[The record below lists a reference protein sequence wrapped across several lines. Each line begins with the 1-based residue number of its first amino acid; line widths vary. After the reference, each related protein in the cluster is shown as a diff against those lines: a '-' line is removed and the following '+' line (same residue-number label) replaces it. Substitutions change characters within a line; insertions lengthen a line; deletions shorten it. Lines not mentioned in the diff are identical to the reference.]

1 MSVTKIRKKW
11 LSLLLVTVMM
21 TSSVPLYGQEPI
33 SVESQQSATVELV
46 DDSSNTL
53 DEQNK
58 SIIET
63 VDEDTVP
70 QESSDSAFSALE
82 FEAVS
87 ALEASGTPRI
97 LDINFGFNPDF
108 QEVTVPADTLWNLQ
122 FDQDADVGTL
132 TDDYIYVLDQ
142 EGNQVEISVVR
153 KDYQSI
159 YIAPEQGSYLPG
171 QSYRLVLTKGIKNQ
185 KGESLSQ
192 TINVPFTS
200 EYGRWEAGDSA
211 FLMGTFADDVQKMN
225 AGEAS
230 GLFFYSVMRDLS
242 LEQEETYEIGIRAD
256 IEKDSTIGLDREVDS
271 NPVIMTLTL
280 YEDRN
285 HPICQDLEVRAS
297 DFEEGFT
304 DLKYLFTLPEDD
316 AGNTLILQL
325 KYWNLEDK
333 NNICNLSVDNVH
345 IGKVPLYQLDANY
358 LQGSHTIN
366 SVIMSED
373 NGYSPQVQSN
383 PSLSLE
389 QLDSGNFRVTYISH
403 DLVETD
409 TDGDGLCDEMERN
422 GFVYS
427 IVKGFELWNGE
438 EGDKYYK
445 TDPTQWSTDGDPYGD
460 QDEVTGLHIDSSIE
474 EPGNDP
480 LVASFPIMS
489 IDVSGYTIVP
499 QGEISLSNSKS
510 VSAEFS
516 ESSSTTDTVSDSSTK
531 GGEVSVSHEFGLTG
545 GTSVSASAH
554 YEKTHSTEHSVTK
567 ETGST
572 NGTAQEWAQ
581 AITSNPGEAAHLKL
595 NVKLKNSGTATAR
608 DIIPTFNISIGD
620 RLLTTVTPSSVNVLR
635 PDMETE
641 EFIIDSDSD
650 GDPIILTLSELKSLQ
665 LGAPLKIKLLD
676 EQTDAKVSRWDEET
690 NNWDTVASWID
701 SKTQIESR
709 TATLRLGQDQEVQ
722 EYKVFAGSDY
732 YSPQITLGQALLH
745 ISNYQ
750 KREDGIYINGQKM
763 TSQWVAGIANM
774 PEDYMTKNPPKDND
788 LMNLV
793 LTPGMQISLDS
804 RNFEPRII
812 WAKNYHTIQDYQQK
826 VEAWIVSGM
835 YPIERVYVKGIQSG
849 QSATVLMSK
858 SADSLY
864 YEANLPDD
872 FVALEVG
879 ATDRNE
885 ETIVFKLDGS
895 EEQQLNDG
903 AECFFQGAGY
913 EQGGY
918 YAKGQPTTFNWTRQ
932 SQFIGPQDE
941 PALRWKKQS
950 EYTIVSSPV
959 VVGDDK
965 IYVMSVGATSV
976 YGDNRRHVLKSSDGT
991 DLWGYSKSYGYPQ
1004 GQPFVD
1010 ALGRFY
1016 EPFDSGGPAIYD
1028 QEWTYLGGGP
1038 KLKLNGYFN
1047 RTSDRG
1053 AGFAVGKDMTLY
1065 GIFDKKLF
1073 AFDRSTDGD
1082 AEMILTTKWEY
1093 ALDATD
1099 DFTNSSPAIGKDGTI
1114 FVAGGNHVYALT
1126 PSDQTCEEKWK
1137 KEFDLNT
1144 AANATFAY
1152 TVPVIGDDGT
1162 IYILDTLGDLR
1173 ALSPDDGS
1181 VSWMHD
1187 ENHWLQDIKKD
1198 WTVQAPAIGADGNIY
1213 YGTAIK
1219 YGGGDDI
1226 SDFLGGQLHS
1236 INPDGSKNWTKNLPY
1251 DYADGGILSAPL
1263 IGADG
1268 TIYVGDYN
1276 GILYALDPEAEDE
1289 DKIKWQVDT
1298 GDGEITT
1305 SPAMDQYGNIYVAAG
1320 NTVYAYGQKN
1330 AGEFQFANPYHT
1342 IEEQDGTV
1350 TLEIA
1355 RTGGL
1360 EGEVTLYPYI
1370 YGISADSGTDYVD
1383 LSDQQITF
1391 QDSEL
1396 FKKIEIN
1403 LKDDDVYEG
1412 TECLYVTL
1420 SLDSGIPTEEAS
1432 IGSHGTAIIT
1442 IMDNDESPSDIEMF
1456 KQGEGYLPG
1465 AYDLEAQ
1472 QPTSVNYNGWSRF
1485 AGPEQKP
1492 EKNWDFTA
1500 EGMLVSSAAVASDM
1514 TVYVGSANIDNLEG
1528 KLYAVNPDGTQKWVF
1543 PSEPDTAVGLFMA
1556 APVIGADGTIYAF
1569 CTDGKLYALDA
1580 KGNKKWEQQLQ
1591 PGGEIQFSP
1600 AIASDG
1606 MLYVGGDKLY
1616 AINPEAGPNDRV
1628 KWDFVTEDGIES
1640 APAIARDGTIYI
1652 GDGNG
1657 ILYAVEPNGI
1667 EKWRIEI
1674 GSGESIM
1681 GQIAIGSDYTIY
1693 FGSDKGKVYA
1703 VNADGS
1709 QKWVYSTGSVQAIS
1723 PIVGSDGTIYIGTQS
1738 PGKLIAID
1746 ASGSQKWETAVEG
1759 DFMSAPVIDSMGTL
1773 YIGSIEGDNAPGT
1786 GTLYAFN
1793 SDGQEKWSY
1802 EIGGGIYFSSPVI
1815 AKDGTLF
1822 VTACDNK
1829 LYSLG
1834 GQGQVMFDVTQS
1846 AVDEGAGTVN
1856 LTVKRIGPA
1865 QGEVRVDY
1873 TLENG
1878 SATYGEDFLGSAD
1891 TIVFGD
1897 GEISKDIAIEIID
1910 DRTYEIDDQTY
1921 EKTENFSVQLTN
1933 PMGGVVLGNNNR
1945 ITVIIKDNDPIP
1957 AENLQFFQGQGYAWG
1972 GYYDV
1977 MATQPTV
1984 FNWTRQSQ
1992 FMGGYTNDV
2001 KWDIP
2006 LGEVTKAITTS
2017 PVIGSD
2023 GSIYISADDELF
2035 KVDADGVATSLH
2047 VFDQTITAPMIG
2059 YEGIIY
2065 VGCQDGNLY
2074 AVNSDTGAINNTC
2087 AMNENEPEPVLDPP
2101 VFGGESFPLIY
2112 VTTELGNLYIIVA
2125 DGSDLHKLDDY
2136 VFMTDVSSGLAIG
2149 RNPSGYQSVIAGQDN
2164 TIVSAGEYGDVLST
2178 LGTMNGTIMET
2189 PAIGADGTIYAVS
2202 NDVDKGGFLGAFTR
2216 AGVEKWSI
2224 YLDSDVI
2231 IQITSSPAIAKDGTI
2246 YFGADDGNLYAIDP
2260 SDGSQKWTFNTGGV
2274 VESTP
2279 LIGNDGT
2286 IFVGSNSNKF
2296 YAINSDGMLKWEYDA
2311 GSSILSSPA
2320 MGRDGSLYFGTEDGR
2335 LLAVG
2340 GKLGEVGFE
2349 YSTYEVNENEGSIDI
2364 TLIQEGSTQM
2374 PLTLACSTQDGTA
2387 IAGEDYVAISEN
2399 VVFAPGE
2406 TEKKV
2411 TLTCMDDDVFEGR
2424 KNLKLILSNPEFPE
2438 LGLGDLIQATV
2449 YIMDDDEIL
2458 FEQGQGYEQGDYDV
2472 TAPQAGAFNW
2482 NRRSSVAAM
2491 AQQDAKWAFATG
2503 DIIQSSAA
2511 VGADGTLYFG
2521 SLNHK
2526 VYAVNSDGSQKWAY
2540 LTQGPVISSPTMGAD
2555 GILYVGSNDHYLYA
2569 LNPDGSLQW
2578 KYEAGGA
2585 LQSSPAIDFDGNIII
2600 GSMDQY
2606 LYSIDKN
2613 GTPNWKMSTEGEILS
2628 SPAVGNDGRIY
2639 VGSRDQKLY
2648 AFDPNGVLLW
2658 TVETKGDIES
2668 SPVIANDGTIYV
2680 GSFDDTLY
2688 AIDPNGSIKW
2698 TFASDDWF
2706 KSTPAIGTDG
2716 TIYGGSFDHYLYA
2729 IAPDGHEKW
2738 KFDAQGRIQS
2748 SALIDGEGTIYIA
2761 THEGMLYGINSDGTM
2776 AAQIELNEEIQSSP
2790 AMSSNGTLYVGTSE
2804 GNLYAI
2810 GEISAEERPI
2820 WPENAGVTTEE
2831 LQSTQ
2836 VTLNWT
2842 AAQQD
2847 VAEYGIYQDG
2857 LLITTVSGDAQTWLV
2872 TDLVPETEYTFQI
2885 QYQNAVGIW
2894 STDGPSVTCTTLQQ
2908 VPDYTSPIWPSDK
2921 SLSVTHAGEDTLIL
2935 QWTTATDDIGATQ
2948 YQVYQDDQL
2957 IDVVQGSINEY
2968 VVDNLR
2974 PGTAYEYRVEAGDAA
2989 GNWSSDGPS
2998 VTGETLVSD
3007 KVQLTIE
3014 KVLVGPGQ
3022 EVMLPITLKN
3032 GTGISGFQFAIGYD
3046 PNQITSITAEKG
3058 TLISNSSDWTVT
3070 DNPKEGKLMILGYNG
3085 LSQGLS
3091 IGDGELINLR
3101 ITVNSTM
3108 GQETIIPIVFDDSYD
3123 LLAMGLDE
3131 QSVSVLAL
3139 DGEIKVFA
3147 FPKGDANNDRVV
3159 NVLDVGYAVNMAL
3172 EKIQP
3177 TESEKTAADVNQDG
3191 NVNVLDVTKIADIA
3205 LRWTE

>member
-1 MSVTKIRKKW
+1 MSVTKLRKKW

-21 TSSVPLYGQEPI
+21 TSSVPLYGQELTGI
-33 SVESQQSATVELV
+33 DSQQVAATELV
-46 DDSSNTL
+46 DDDSNTL
-53 DEQNK
+53 DEQNE
-58 SIIET
+58 SVTET
-63 VDEDTVP
+63 VDEDLDP
-70 QESSDSAFSALE
+70 QASSTGTYSALE

-87 ALEASGTPRI
+87 DLEESGTIKPLEI
-97 LDINFGFNPDF
+97 TFGANDNF
-108 QEVTVPADTLWNLQ
+108 QEITVPTDTVWNLK

-132 TDDYIYVLDQ
+132 TEDYIYVLDQ

-153 KDYQSI
+153 KDYQTI
-159 YIAPEQGSYLPG
+159 YIAPEQGAYLPG
-171 QSYRLVLTKGIKNQ
+171 QSYVLVLTKDIKNQ
-185 KGESLSQ
+185 KGESLGQ
-192 TINVPFTS
+192 TINIPFTS
-200 EYGRWEAGDSA
+200 EYGRWEAGDAA
-211 FLMGTFADDVQKMN
+211 FLMGELVNEEQKMY

-230 GLFFYSVMRDLS
+230 GLFFYSVLRDLA
-242 LEQEETYEIGIRAD
+242 LEQEETYEISIRAD

-297 DFEEGFT
+297 DFGNGFT

-345 IGKVPLYQLDANY
+345 VEKVPLYQLDANY

-389 QLDSGNFRVTYISH
+389 QLASGNFRVSYISQ
-403 DLVETD
+403 DLAETD
-409 TDGDGLCDEMERN
+409 TDGDGLYDELERN

-427 IVKGFELWNGE
+427 TVKGFELWNGK

-460 QDEVTGLHIDSSIE
+460 QDEVTGLHIDSSIK

-499 QGEISLSNSKS
+499 QGEISLSNSRS
-510 VSAEFS
+510 VSSEFS

-531 GGEVSVSHEFGLTG
+531 GGEVSVSHEFGLLEG

-554 YEKTHSTEHSVTK
+554 YEKTHTTEHSVTK

-572 NGTAQEWAQ
+572 NGSAQEWAQ
-581 AITSNPGEAAHLKL
+581 ATTSNPGEAAHLKL

-608 DIIPTFNISIGD
+608 DIVPTFNISIGD

-650 GDPIILTLSELKSLQ
+650 GDPIVLTLSELKSLQ

-709 TATLRLGQDQEVQ
+709 TATLRLGQDKEVQ

-745 ISNYQ
+745 VSNYQ
-750 KREDGIYINGQKM
+750 KREDGIYINGQKL
-763 TSQWVAGIANM
+763 TSRWIAGIANM
-774 PEDYMTKNPPKDND
+774 PEDYLEKNPPKNNE

-812 WAKNYHTIQDYQQK
+812 WAKNYHSLQDYQQK
-826 VEAWIVSGM
+826 MEAWIVPGM
-835 YPIERVYVKGIQSG
+835 HPIERVYVKGIQNG
-849 QSATVLMSK
+849 QSATILMSK

-864 YEANLPDD
+864 YEADLPDD

-895 EEQQLNDG
+895 EGQQLNDG

-932 SQFIGPQDE
+932 SQFIGPE
-941 PALRWKKQS
+941 EKPNLRWQKQCQ
-950 EYTIVSSPV
+950 YTIKSTPV
-959 VVGDDK
+959 VVGDDEVF
-965 IYVMSVGATSV
+965 VMS
-976 YGDNRRHVLKSSDGT
+976 DN
-991 DLWGYSKSYGYPQ
+991 YQQ
-1004 GQPFVD
+1004 GQNESYFLKTSDNGVEVVRQWNSPYNITKGQPVVD
-1010 ALGRFY
+1010 ALGRLY
-1016 EPFDSGGPAIYD
+1016 VEHNWGGPEIFDSESG
-1028 QEWTYLGGGP
+1028 EYLGKGDPSVYGQS
-1038 KLKLNGYFN
+1038 GYV
-1047 RTSDRG
+1047 SEWG
-1053 AGFAVGKDMTLY
+1053 AGYAIGSDMTLY
-1065 GIFDKKLF
+1065 GIYGKKLI
-1073 AFDRSTDGD
+1073 AFDRTTDDEGK
-1082 AEMILTTKWEY
+1082 IKLVSRWEY
-1093 ALDATD
+1093 ALDAAD
-1099 DFTNSSPAIGKDGTI
+1099 DFTNANPAIGKDGTI
-1114 FVAGGNHVYALT
+1114 FLAGGEHIYAITSSGQL
-1126 PSDQTCEEKWK
+1126 KWK
-1137 KEFDLNT
+1137 TLINFLST
-1144 AANATFAY
+1144 YGSFAY

-1162 IYILDTLGDLR
+1162 VYVLDTDGYLR
-1173 ALSPDDGS
+1173 AVNPDDGS
-1181 VSWMHD
+1181 IIWKTNTPSNGWNDVD
-1187 ENHWLQDIKKD
+1187 KQ
-1198 WTVQAPAIGADGNIY
+1198 WTVRAPAIGADGNIY
-1213 YGTAIK
+1213 YANVSSTWS
-1219 YGGGDDI
+1219 YMV
-1226 SDFLGGQLHS
+1226 S
-1236 INPDGSKNWTKNLPY
+1236 INPRDGSTNWTHNFY
-1251 DYADGGILSAPL
+1251 GTNAYILSAPL

-1268 TIYVGDYN
+1268 TIYIGAYN
-1276 GILYALDPEAEDE
+1276 GVLYAVDSATGDE
-1289 DKIKWQVDT
+1289 KWQVDT
-1298 GDGEITT
+1298 GGGEITT

-1320 NTVYAYGQKN
+1320 DTVYAYGQKK

-1360 EGEVTLYPYI
+1360 EGDVTLHPYI
-1370 YGISADSGTDYVD
+1370 YGISADSGTDYVE
-1383 LSDQQITF
+1383 LSEQSITF
-1391 QDSEL
+1391 QDGEL

-1403 LKDDDVYEG
+1403 LKDDNVYEG
-1412 TECLYVTL
+1412 TECLNVIL
-1420 SLDSGIPTEEAS
+1420 QLDPEIPAEEAS
-1432 IGSHGTAIIT
+1432 IGSYGKAIIT
-1442 IMDNDESPSDIEMF
+1442 IMDNDESPSDIETF

-1485 AGPEQKP
+1485 AGPDQKP

-1500 EGMLVSSAAVASDM
+1500 GEMLLGSAAVGSDM
-1514 TVYVGSANIDNLEG
+1514 TTYMASASMDDSDG
-1528 KLYAVNPDGTQKWVF
+1528 KVPYGKIYAVNSDGTEKWSF
-1543 PSEPDTAVGLFMA
+1543 PNDPDIAVAPFMA

-1569 CTDGKLYALDA
+1569 CMDGKLYALDEQ
-1580 KGNKKWEQQLQ
+1580 GNKKWDQQLQ
-1591 PGGEIQFSP
+1591 PGGELQFSP

-1606 MLYVGGDKLY
+1606 TLYVGGDKLY
-1616 AINPEAGPNDRV
+1616 AINPEAGPDYRV
-1628 KWDFVTEDGIES
+1628 KWDFVTEDGIQS

-1652 GDGNG
+1652 GDRDG
-1657 ILYAVEPNGI
+1657 ILYAVEPNGT
-1667 EKWRIEI
+1667 EKWRIKIDEWNRI
-1674 GSGESIM
+1674 V
-1681 GQIAIGSDYTIY
+1681 GQIAIGSDHTIY
-1693 FGSDKGKVYA
+1693 FGSSDGKVYA
-1703 VNADGS
+1703 INPDGS
-1709 QKWVYSTGSVQAIS
+1709 QKWVYDTGADQAIS
-1723 PIVGSDGTIYIGTQS
+1723 PIVGRDGTIYIGTQS
-1738 PGKLIAID
+1738 SGKLIAID

-1759 DFMSAPVIDSMGTL
+1759 AFMSAPIIDPMGTI
-1773 YIGSIEGDNAPGT
+1773 YIGSAEGTQPPGT
-1786 GTLYAFN
+1786 GTLYAFDSN
-1793 SDGQEKWSY
+1793 GQEKWAY
-1802 EIGGGIYFSSPVI
+1802 EIGGGIYFSSPAI

-1834 GQGQVMFDVTQS
+1834 GQGQVMFDVTES
-1846 AVDEGAGTVN
+1846 VVDEGAGTVN

-1910 DRTYEIDDQTY
+1910 DRTYEIDDQTC
-1921 EKTENFSVQLTN
+1921 EQTENFSVWLSN
-1933 PMGGVVLGNNNR
+1933 PEGGVVLGNNNR

-1957 AENLQFFQGQGYAWG
+1957 AENLQFLQGQGYAWG
-1972 GYYDV
+1972 FYDYE
-1977 MATQPTV
+1977 AAQPTV

-1992 FMGGYTNDV
+1992 FMGGYTNDE
-2001 KWDIP
+2001 KWDID
-2006 LGEVTKAITTS
+2006 LGKAITTS
-2017 PVIGSD
+2017 PVIGFD
-2023 GSIYISADDELF
+2023 GSVYISADNQLF
-2035 KVDADGVATSLH
+2035 KVRSDGNTVWTQAFEQKITSP
-2047 VFDQTITAPMIG
+2047 IIG
-2059 YEGIIY
+2059 PDEILY
-2065 VGCQDGNLY
+2065 VGCQNGILYGINGNTGDIY
-2074 AVNSDTGAINNTC
+2074 NSCEMINN
-2087 AMNENEPEPVLDPP
+2087 EPISDPP
-2101 VFGGESFPLIY
+2101 VLGEYPRIY
-2112 VTTELGNLYIIVA
+2112 VRTELGNLYVVVA
-2125 DGSDLHKLDDY
+2125 PHGDEWYIGENKGNY
-2136 VFMTDVSSGLAIG
+2136 ENNAFMTGVSSGLAIG
-2149 RNPSGYQSVIAGQDN
+2149 SQQCVIAGQDF
-2164 TIVSAGEYGDVLST
+2164 TLGCVGQYGDDYT
-2178 LGTMNGTIMET
+2178 ELGQVNGTIMET
-2189 PAIGADGTIYAVS
+2189 PVIGADGTVYVVG
-2202 NDVDKGGFLGAFTR
+2202 NTDEKGGALGAFTS
-2216 AGVEKWSI
+2216 AGVEKWSR
-2224 YLDSDVI
+2224 YLNGEVI
-2231 IQITSSPAIAKDGTI
+2231 IHITSSPAIAKDGTI

-2260 SDGSQKWTFNTGGV
+2260 SDGSEIWTYDTGGV

-2286 IFVGSNSNKF
+2286 VFVGSSSNKF
-2296 YAINSDGMLKWEYDA
+2296 YAIHADGILKWEYNA
-2311 GSSILSSPA
+2311 GSAILSSPA
-2320 MGRDGSLYFGTEDGR
+2320 MGRDGTLYFGTEDGR

-2340 GKLGEVGFE
+2340 GKLGEVSFE
-2349 YSTYEVNENEGSIDI
+2349 YDSYEVNENEGSIDI

-2374 PLTLACSTQDGTA
+2374 PLTLVCSTDDGTA
-2387 IAGEDYVAISEN
+2387 IAGEDYVAINEN
-2399 VVFAPGE
+2399 IVFAPGE

-2411 TLTCMDDDVFEGR
+2411 TLTCINDDVFEGR
-2424 KNLKLILSNPEFPE
+2424 KNLHLVLSNPKFEG
-2438 LGLGDLIQATV
+2438 LGLGDSIEAMV

-2472 TAPQAGAFNW
+2472 TAPQAAAFNW
-2482 NRRSSVAAM
+2482 NRRTPVAAM

-2503 DIIQSSAA
+2503 DAIQSSAA

-2521 SLNHK
+2521 SMNHK
-2526 VYAVNSDGSQKWAY
+2526 VYAVNPDGSQKWAY
-2540 LTQGPVISSPTMGAD
+2540 LTQGSVMSSPTMGAD
-2555 GILYVGSNDHYLYA
+2555 GTIYVGSNDHYLYA

-2628 SPAVGNDGRIY
+2628 SPSVGNDGRIY

-2668 SPVIANDGTIYV
+2668 SPVIGDDGTIYI

-2698 TFASDDWF
+2698 TFAADDWF
-2706 KSTPAIGTDG
+2706 KSTPAIGADG
-2716 TIYGGSFDHYLYA
+2716 TIYVGSFDHYLYA
-2729 IAPDGHEKW
+2729 IDSEGHEKW
-2738 KFDAQGRIQS
+2738 RFDAQGRIQS
-2748 SALIDGEGTIYIA
+2748 SALVDGQGTIYIG
-2761 THEGMLYGINSDGTM
+2761 THDGMLYGINPDGTL
-2776 AAQIELNEEIQSSP
+2776 ATQIELNEEIQSSP

-2804 GNLYAI
+2804 GNFYAI

-2820 WPENAGVTTEE
+2820 WPQGPSVTTEE

-2836 VTLNWT
+2836 VTLSWT
-2842 AAQQD
+2842 AASEQD

-2857 LLITTVSGDAQTWLV
+2857 SLMATVSGEVQTWMV

-2885 QYQNAVGIW
+2885 QYHNAVGIW

-2908 VPDYTSPIWPSDK
+2908 VPDVTSPIWSSDK
-2921 SLSVTHAGEDTLIL
+2921 SLSVIHAGEDTLTL
-2935 QWTTATDDIGATQ
+2935 QWTSATDDIGVTQ
-2948 YQVYQDDQL
+2948 YQIYQDDQL
-2957 IDVVQGSINEY
+2957 IDAVEGAIHEY
-2968 VVDNLR
+2968 VVDSLR
-2974 PGTAYEYRVEAGDAA
+2974 PGTAYEYRVEAGDAV
-2989 GNWSSDGPS
+2989 GNWSSDGPI

-3022 EVMLPITLKN
+3022 EVILPITLKN
-3032 GTGISGFQFAIGYD
+3032 GSGISGFQFAIGYD
-3046 PNQITSITAEKG
+3046 PNQITSITPEKG
-3058 TLISNSSDWTVT
+3058 TLISDDSSWMIT

-3085 LSQGLS
+3085 LSEGLS
-3091 IGDGELINLR
+3091 AGDGELINLR

-3108 GQETIIPIVFDDSYD
+3108 GEATCIPIVFDDTYD
-3123 LLAMGLDE
+3123 LLAIGPDE
-3131 QSVSVLAL
+3131 QGVSVLAI

-3147 FPKGDANNDRVV
+3147 YPKGDANNDNVV

-3172 EKIQP
+3172 EKIEP
-3177 TESEKTAADVNQDG
+3177 TESEKCAADVNQDG
-3191 NVNVLDVTKIADIA
+3191 QVNVLDVTKIADIA